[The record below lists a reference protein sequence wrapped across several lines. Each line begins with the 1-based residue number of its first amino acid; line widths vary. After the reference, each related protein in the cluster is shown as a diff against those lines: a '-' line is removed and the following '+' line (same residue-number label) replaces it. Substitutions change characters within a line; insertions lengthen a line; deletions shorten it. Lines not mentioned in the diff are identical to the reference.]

1 MKLKNGLFGAFA
13 VTSSLK
19 THAICVSLGHK
30 HSQNKVMGA
39 AQSSADPRHVRIWN
53 NLSSLDSA
61 TARMQM
67 IDTLLAGPEYVA
79 IAKRVGIYAA
89 LLSWKAATQ
98 RGEFYPWPQ
107 PSAAP
112 QQQQAPR
119 PQVVQQQQNQLA
131 VLPSGRRDLD
141 ALHEAYA
148 VLSIDETQ
156 PLTLDAL
163 KAYYKRAA
171 LKAHPDK
178 GGSPQAFDRA
188 KRAYAYLEEI
198 LLKLNPK
205 TQTQQPLSV
214 PPQQLPLAQQQIMPV
229 SAPVKSPFEDV
240 RLTAPVTMDA
250 ALRAREMLQ
259 QRNQID
265 MPPSNTPAVS
275 LNPKKLDMATFNKVF
290 EENRMQDPDA
300 DGYGD
305 WLKSNATTQSQENK
319 ALRDKFNASN
329 FNKAFEDGA
338 RQSGQQRND
347 MFGPQ
352 ELTLAPSM
360 GVELGRDRPAQ
371 YTVPSGEGNIGYTDL
386 KYAYGEG
393 STFSQQVA
401 DVAVSN
407 RTFDAMKREREAAP
421 VALNP
426 QELAAVEAARRA
438 RDAAE
443 EARQRRAAAY
453 DADAAN
459 YEARIKG
466 RVQIK

>member
-1 MKLKNGLFGAFA
+1 
-13 VTSSLK
+13 
-19 THAICVSLGHK
+19 
-30 HSQNKVMGA
+30 MGA
-39 AQSSADPRHVRIWN
+39 AQSTIDPRHVRIWN

-61 TARMQM
+61 STRMQM

-79 IAKRVGIYAA
+79 IAKRIGIYAA

-107 PSAAP
+107 PTAVPS
-112 QQQQAPR
+112 
-119 PQVVQQQQNQLA
+119 VQQPAGAPSAQQRPANQAQLA
-131 VLPSGRRDLD
+131 VLPPGKRDLD

-156 PLTLDAL
+156 PLTFDAL

-188 KRAYAYLEEI
+188 KRAYVYLEEI

-205 TQTQQPLSV
+205 TQTQQSLTPMG
-214 PPQQLPLAQQQIMPV
+214 QQLSSTQIVPV
-229 SAPVKSPFEDV
+229 SAPAKSQFEDV

-250 ALRAREMLQ
+250 AMRARDMLQ
-259 QRNQID
+259 QRTQVQIS
-265 MPPSNTPAVS
+265 PTHNESAVS

-305 WLKSNATTQSQENK
+305 WLKSNATTQSQDNQG
-319 ALRDKFNASN
+319 LRDKFNASN
-329 FNKAFEDGA
+329 FNKAFENGA
-338 RQSGQQRND
+338 RQPGQANTNLY
-347 MFGPQ
+347 GPQ

-360 GVELGRDRPAQ
+360 GVEIGRDRPAQ

-393 STFSQQVA
+393 STFSQHVA
-401 DVAVSN
+401 DVAVTN

-421 VALNP
+421 VALSP

-443 EARQRRAAAY
+443 EARLQRAAAY

-466 RVQIK
+466 RVKLK

>member
-1 MKLKNGLFGAFA
+1 
-13 VTSSLK
+13 
-19 THAICVSLGHK
+19 
-30 HSQNKVMGA
+30 MGA
-39 AQSSADPRHVRIWN
+39 AQSTVDPRHVRIWN

-61 TARMQM
+61 STRMQM

-79 IAKRVGIYAA
+79 IAKRIGIYAA

-112 QQQQAPR
+112 QQAPQRPSAAQQH
-119 PQVVQQQQNQLA
+119 QLA
-131 VLPSGRRDLD
+131 VLPPGKRDLD
-141 ALHEAYA
+141 ALHEAYGI
-148 VLSIDETQ
+148 LSIDETQ

-188 KRAYAYLEEI
+188 KRAYVYLEEI
-198 LLKLNPK
+198 LIKLNPK
-205 TQTQQPLSV
+205 GSTQHLANKSPLESTLSTI
-214 PPQQLPLAQQQIMPV
+214 PITPFESTLSTIPIT
-229 SAPVKSPFEDV
+229 PFEDT

-250 ALRAREMLQ
+250 ALRARDMLQ
-259 QRNQID
+259 QRTQVQIA
-265 MPPSNTPAVS
+265 PANEPAVS

-290 EENRMQDPDA
+290 EETRMQDPDA

-305 WLKSNATTQSQENK
+305 WLKSNATSQSQDNQ

-329 FNKAFEDGA
+329 FNKAFENGA
-338 RQSGQQRND
+338 RQPGVQR
-347 MFGPQ
+347 MESFGPQ
-352 ELTLAPSM
+352 EMTLAPSM

-393 STFSQQVA
+393 STFSQHVA
-401 DVAVSN
+401 DVAVTN

-421 VALNP
+421 VALSP
-426 QELAAVEAARRA
+426 QELATVEAARRA

-443 EARQRRAAAY
+443 TARLQRAAAY

-466 RVQIK
+466 RVHLK

>member
-1 MKLKNGLFGAFA
+1 
-13 VTSSLK
+13 
-19 THAICVSLGHK
+19 
-30 HSQNKVMGA
+30 MGA
-39 AQSSADPRHVRIWN
+39 AQSSLDPRHVRIWN

-61 TARMQM
+61 STRMQM

-107 PSAAP
+107 PGIAP
-112 QQQQAPR
+112 PQQQAPPR
-119 PQVVQQQQNQLA
+119 PPVVQQQQLA
-131 VLPSGRRDLD
+131 VLPPGRRDLD

-148 VLSIDETQ
+148 VLSIDESQ

-188 KRAYAYLEEI
+188 KRAYVYLEEI

-214 PPQQLPLAQQQIMPV
+214 PSQQLPLVPV
-229 SAPVKSPFEDV
+229 QSAPVKSPFEDV

-250 ALRAREMLQ
+250 ALRARDMLQ
-259 QRNQID
+259 QRTQVQIA
-265 MPPSNTPAVS
+265 PPTEPAIS

-338 RQSGQQRND
+338 RQPGQTNTNL
-347 MFGPQ
+347 FGPQ

-360 GVELGRDRPAQ
+360 GVEIGRDRPAQ

-421 VALNP
+421 VALSP
-426 QELAAVEAARRA
+426 QELAAVEAAKRA

>member
-1 MKLKNGLFGAFA
+1 
-13 VTSSLK
+13 
-19 THAICVSLGHK
+19 
-30 HSQNKVMGA
+30 MGA
-39 AQSSADPRHVRIWN
+39 AQSSLDPRHVRIWN

-61 TARMQM
+61 STRIQM

-79 IAKRVGIYAA
+79 IAKRIGIYAG

-107 PSAAP
+107 PSSAP
-112 QQQQAPR
+112 QQQPVVTPQR
-119 PQVVQQQQNQLA
+119 PTVSQQQLA
-131 VLPSGRRDLD
+131 VLPPGRRDLD

-148 VLSIDETQ
+148 VLGIDETQ

-178 GGSPQAFDRA
+178 GGSPQAFDKA

-205 TQTQQPLSV
+205 
-214 PPQQLPLAQQQIMPV
+214 AQQQQQHQPQQQQIVPV
-229 SAPVKSPFEDV
+229 QSAAPAKSPFEDV

-250 ALRAREMLQ
+250 AMRARDMLQ
-259 QRNQID
+259 QRNQVEL
-265 MPPSNTPAVS
+265 PPANTPAIS

-305 WLKSNATTQSQENK
+305 WLKSNATSQSQDNQK
-319 ALRDKFNASN
+319 LRDKFNASN

-338 RQSGQQRND
+338 RQYGQPRGD
-347 MFGPQ
+347 TFGPQ

-426 QELAAVEAARRA
+426 QELAAVEAAKRA
-438 RDAAE
+438 RDSAEAA
-443 EARQRRAAAY
+443 RLQRAAAY

>member
-1 MKLKNGLFGAFA
+1 
-13 VTSSLK
+13 
-19 THAICVSLGHK
+19 
-30 HSQNKVMGA
+30 MGA
-39 AQSSADPRHVRIWN
+39 AQSTVDPRHVRIWN

-61 TARMQM
+61 STRMQM

-107 PSAAP
+107 PSATQSQAP
-112 QQQQAPR
+112 QR
-119 PQVVQQQQNQLA
+119 PAQPSTQLA
-131 VLPSGRRDLD
+131 VLPPGKRDLD

-205 TQTQQPLSV
+205 TQTQQPLVQSV
-214 PPQQLPLAQQQIMPV
+214 QQQIVHVPT
-229 SAPVKSPFEDV
+229 PTKSPFEDV

-250 ALRAREMLQ
+250 ALRARDMLQ
-259 QRNQID
+259 QRTQVQ
-265 MPPSNTPAVS
+265 MAPPTEPAIS

-290 EENRMQDPDA
+290 EETRMQDPDA

-305 WLKSNATTQSQENK
+305 WLKSNSTSQSQDNQ

-329 FNKAFEDGA
+329 FNKAFEIGA
-338 RQSGQQRND
+338 RQPGSQRTES
-347 MFGPQ
+347 FGPQ
-352 ELTLAPSM
+352 EMTLAPSM
-360 GVELGRDRPAQ
+360 GVEIGRDRPAQ

-393 STFSQQVA
+393 STFSQHVA
-401 DVAVSN
+401 DVAVTN

-421 VALNP
+421 VALSP

-438 RDAAE
+438 RDTAE
-443 EARQRRAAAY
+443 TARLQRAAAY